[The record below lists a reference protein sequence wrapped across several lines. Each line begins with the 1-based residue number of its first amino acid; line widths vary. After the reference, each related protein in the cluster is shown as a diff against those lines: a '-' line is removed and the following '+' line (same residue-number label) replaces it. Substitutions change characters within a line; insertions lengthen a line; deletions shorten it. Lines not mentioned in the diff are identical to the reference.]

1 MIGADYSRASRVSL
15 VVCMFI
21 GSFVLASCVR
31 DVPQGSELE
40 LEDAQFIGHT
50 IDIFDNAETQN
61 SVFLSAEGGVAAKG
75 IKKAGYQYFS
85 ALRRLDSGFIATS
98 SVELIMVDGV
108 TGEVD
113 TIAMP
118 DGDKGSLTKVAVAD
132 REPQNTTVV
141 YEFNETGDNPVGNYD
156 SILVTVHDGVAKD
169 SGRRIRPVDAMTAC
183 EDGSVHWIERD
194 IEITGER
201 REFGPAIYMY
211 WAADADEP
219 AEIPIDGQELDYAAI
234 SGGTLGCNG
243 ETGYYVRGD
252 FDEKRG
258 ESFATST
265 EITFDGEKVD
275 VGETIELGYV
285 PERRLARFDDV
296 DTKTKRYSVFD
307 EDGNFSTVD
316 LKTGEWIFDRVSVVP
331 PLWGYSMTFDENMA
345 YMVNSAPEGEKEV
358 FEVLA
363 ISLDDPTCTHST
375 RIAAYQGHENPPRGW
390 IATDSMVPINVFP
403 PVPESSCG

>member
-98 SVELIMVDGV
+98 SEELIMVDGV

-183 EDGSVHWIERD
+183 EDG
-194 IEITGER
+194 
-201 REFGPAIYMY
+201 
-211 WAADADEP
+211 
-219 AEIPIDGQELDYAAI
+219 
-234 SGGTLGCNG
+234 
-243 ETGYYVRGD
+243 
-252 FDEKRG
+252 
-258 ESFATST
+258 
-265 EITFDGEKVD
+265 
-275 VGETIELGYV
+275 
-285 PERRLARFDDV
+285 
-296 DTKTKRYSVFD
+296 
-307 EDGNFSTVD
+307 
-316 LKTGEWIFDRVSVVP
+316 
-331 PLWGYSMTFDENMA
+331 
-345 YMVNSAPEGEKEV
+345 
-358 FEVLA
+358 
-363 ISLDDPTCTHST
+363 
-375 RIAAYQGHENPPRGW
+375 
-390 IATDSMVPINVFP
+390 
-403 PVPESSCG
+403 